1 MRKYESWAQAIVSER
16 KRARKTQSELGEL
29 CGVNP
34 ANLRK
39 YESGR
44 QNPKYETVERIAQ
57 ALGVQMWKNKEIYV
71 QDEGKRDVRNC
82 DMPQETEDWLDR
94 IVTWARY
101 EIAKAGNV
109 PEKLVWGE
117 FEPPRDDGDTWNWL
131 GFDALKIKNPEVMIL
146 GKDGGKMERNVKG
159 IGEAALLAALFN
171 AAKPDKQDAMYSRH
185 ESMTKEEA
193 SALLD
198 ELSGHNANTPV
209 RIEKLY
215 GRYIL
220 MTFWPGMTKI
230 NGTGYDA
237 QNGWGKAAEVVE
249 SMRREIAAKKNAE
262 RKAERAKRHRV
273 AVYWQ
278 DDNDGICTV
287 ADGHSEHQNIMAAA
301 YLLGTMLADVQEERR
316 SAEYNGA
323 IMRVDEII
331 RECGRKDGG
340 NNE

>member
-1 MRKYESWAQAIVSER
+1 MKETER
-16 KRARKTQSELGEL
+16 YVGPDGEAL
-29 CGVNP
+29 HPGD
-34 ANLRK
+34 
-39 YESGR
+39 
-44 QNPKYETVERIAQ
+44 RIG
-57 ALGVQMWKNKEIYV
+57 LEHPGCL
-71 QDEGKRDVRNC
+71 KRDDRL
-82 DMPQETEDWLDR
+82 DAWLTALR
-94 IVTWARY
+94 HEMARAC
-101 EIAKAGNV
+101 EL
-109 PEKLVWGE
+109 PEKVMLGDDLPDDL
-117 FEPPRDDGDTWNWL
+117 PPDGGSLGPWRWL

-146 GKDGGKMERNVKG
+146 GKDGVKMERNVKG

-193 SALLD
+193 SALLYK
-198 ELSGHNANTPV
+198 LSGYNENTPV
-209 RIEKLY
+209 RIDKLY

-278 DDNDGICTV
+278 DDNDGMCTV

-323 IMRVDEII
+323 IMKIDEII
-331 RECGRKDGG
+331 RECGKKGEAD
-340 NNE
+340 E

>member
-1 MRKYESWAQAIVSER
+1 MKHNDELDAWLTALRHEMAQACMA
-16 KRARKTQSELGEL
+16 RACELPEKVMLGDDL
-29 CGVNP
+29 PDGLP
-34 ANLRK
+34 PDGGGLGPWRW
-39 YESGR
+39 
-44 QNPKYETVERIAQ
+44 
-57 ALGVQMWKNKEIYV
+57 LGV
-71 QDEGKRDVRNC
+71 
-82 DMPQETEDWLDR
+82 
-94 IVTWARY
+94 
-101 EIAKAGNV
+101 
-109 PEKLVWGE
+109 
-117 FEPPRDDGDTWNWL
+117 
-131 GFDALKIKNPEVMIL
+131 DALKIKNPEVMIL
-146 GKDGGKMERNVKG
+146 GKDGVKMERNVKG

-193 SALLD
+193 SALLYK
-198 ELSGHNANTPV
+198 LSGYNANTPV
-209 RIEKLY
+209 RIDKLY

-237 QNGWGKAAEVVE
+237 QNGWGKAATVVE
-249 SMRREIAAKKNAE
+249 SLRREIAAKKNAE

-278 DDNDGICTV
+278 DDNDGMCTV

-323 IMRVDEII
+323 IMKVDEII
-331 RECGRKDGG
+331 RECGRKGETD
-340 NNE
+340 E

>member
-1 MRKYESWAQAIVSER
+1 MK
-16 KRARKTQSELGEL
+16 
-29 CGVNP
+29 
-34 ANLRK
+34 
-39 YESGR
+39 
-44 QNPKYETVERIAQ
+44 ETVRYVGPDGE
-57 ALGVQMWKNKEIYV
+57 ALHPG
-71 QDEGKRDVRNC
+71 
-82 DMPQETEDWLDR
+82 DR
-94 IVTWARY
+94 I
-101 EIAKAGNV
+101 G
-109 PEKLVWGE
+109 L
-117 FEPPRDDGDTWNWL
+117 EPPGCLKRDDGLDAWLTALRHEMARACELPTKVMLGDDLPDDLPPDGGGLGPWRWL
-131 GFDALKIKNPEVMIL
+131 GVDALKIKNPEVMIL
-146 GKDGGKMERNVKG
+146 GKESSLRPCGATSPAAAEEAGTGKDGGKMERNVKG
-159 IGEAALLAALFN
+159 IGEAALLEALFN
-171 AAKPDKQDAMYSRH
+171 AAKPDKQDAMYSRN

-198 ELSGHNANTPV
+198 ELRGHNANTPV
-209 RIEKLY
+209 RIDKLY

-237 QNGWGKAAEVVE
+237 KNGWGKAATVVE
-249 SMRREIAAKKNAE
+249 SLRREITAKKNAE

-323 IMRVDEII
+323 IMKVDEII
-331 RECGRKDGG
+331 RECGRKGR
-340 NNE
+340 NR

>member
-1 MRKYESWAQAIVSER
+1 MK
-16 KRARKTQSELGEL
+16 
-29 CGVNP
+29 
-34 ANLRK
+34 
-39 YESGR
+39 
-44 QNPKYETVERIAQ
+44 
-57 ALGVQMWKNKEIYV
+57 
-71 QDEGKRDVRNC
+71 
-82 DMPQETEDWLDR
+82 ETERYAGPDGEALHPGDR
-94 IVTWARY
+94 I
-101 EIAKAGNV
+101 G
-109 PEKLVWGE
+109 L
-117 FEPPRDDGDTWNWL
+117 EPPGCLKRDDGLDAWLTALRHEMARACELPEKAMLGDDFPHTMPPDGGGVGPWRWL
-131 GFDALKIKNPEVMIL
+131 GVDELKIKNPEVMIL
-146 GKDGGKMERNVKG
+146 GKDGVKMERNVKG

-171 AAKPDKQDAMYSRH
+171 AAKPDERDAMYSRH

-209 RIEKLY
+209 RIDKLY

-237 QNGWGKAAEVVE
+237 QNGWGKAATVVE
-249 SMRREIAAKKNAE
+249 SLRREIAAKKNAE

-278 DDNDGICTV
+278 DDNDGMCTV

-323 IMRVDEII
+323 IMKVDEII
-331 RECGRKDGG
+331 RECGKKGEAD
-340 NNE
+340 E